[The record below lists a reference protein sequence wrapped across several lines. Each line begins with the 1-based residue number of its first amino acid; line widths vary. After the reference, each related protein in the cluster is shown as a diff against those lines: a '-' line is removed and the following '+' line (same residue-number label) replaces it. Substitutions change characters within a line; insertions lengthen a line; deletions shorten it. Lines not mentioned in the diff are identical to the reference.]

1 MNVIGLLRKDYLQ
14 VILGR
19 LIKGRLVYLV
29 KGRLIRDGWSK
40 DDWSKDDWLKDD
52 WSGGRPSLV
61 KHPSTE
67 EINVTNCES

>member
-29 KGRLIRDGWSK
+29 KGRLVK
-40 DDWSKDDWLKDD
+40 
-52 WSGGRPSLV
+52 GRLV
-61 KHPSTE
+61 KGRLVRRTSVIGQTPIHRR
-67 EINVTNCES
+67 NKR